1 MIFSLRNISPNRI
14 LMSTFLFLLAG
25 FCSAENYSPKQSVW
39 TAKNFQFHTGE
50 VLPEMKVGYIT
61 IGEPSGIPVLIL
73 HGTAGTAKGM
83 LSKNFGDQLFGPGQ
97 VLDSS
102 KYFVIIPDAIGVG
115 NSSKPSDGLKTKF
128 PHYNYDD
135 MVDAQYRLVSQGL
148 GIKHLRLVLGNSM
161 GGMQT
166 WLWGVKYPDFMDLL
180 VPMAASPVA
189 MSGRNW
195 MMRRLIIDSVRNDPE
210 WKGGNYTKQ
219 PKSIQFATV
228 YFNVGMSG
236 GNQGLYKL
244 APTRERADQL
254 LNQRLSSPFV
264 VDANDNLYQWE
275 SSGDYDPSLHL
286 ENIKARVLAINSAD
300 DERNPPE
307 LGFMEKAL
315 PRIKNAKLFLIPASP
330 ETIGHSTTGQAKW
343 WAKELDST
351 LQSMQ

>member
-1 MIFSLRNISPNRI
+1 MSIFGLKIIQRFAIFASIALWASLSIAQ
-14 LMSTFLFLLAG
+14 T
-25 FCSAENYSPKQSVW
+25 YTPKQSVW
-39 TAKNFQFHTGE
+39 VAKNFQFHTGE
-50 VLPEMKVGYIT
+50 VISDLKIGYIT
-61 IGEPSGIPVLIL
+61 IGDPSGIPVLIL
-73 HGTAGTAKGM
+73 HGTAGTAKG
-83 LSKNFGDQLFGPGQ
+83 LISKNFGDQLFGPGQ
-97 VLDSS
+97 ALDSS

-115 NSSKPSDGLKTKF
+115 DSSKPSDGLNMKF
-128 PHYNYDD
+128 PRYNYDD
-135 MVDAQYRLVSQGL
+135 MVDAQYRLVSEGL

-166 WLWGVKYPDFMDLL
+166 WLWGVKYPDYMDLL

-195 MMRRLIIDSVRNDPE
+195 MMRRFIIDSVRNDPE
-210 WKGGNYTKQ
+210 WKSGHYTKQ

-236 GNQGLYKL
+236 GDEGLYKL
-244 APTRERADQL
+244 APTREKADQL
-254 LNQRLSSPFV
+254 LNARLSAPFV

-275 SSGDYDPSLHL
+275 SSGDYDPSSRL

-307 LGFMEKAL
+307 LGFMEKSL

-330 ETIGHSTTGQAKW
+330 ETVGHSTTGQAKW
-343 WAKELDST
+343 WAKELNST